1 MTPKEKAE
9 ELLNNLYEIHCKVF
23 KADTSE
29 ERATRYKLLHPIC
42 IEIAILSVDEKL
54 KIFSQIYNTLAY
66 KKIVDVE
73 LKNTATYKYWHEVKT
88 EIEKQNTN

>member
-9 ELLNNLYEIHCKVF
+9 ELINNLYEIHCKVF

-42 IEIAILSVDEKL
+42 IEIAILAVDE
-54 KIFSQIYNTLAY
+54 IIAISSFT
-66 KKIVDVE
+66 KIVYTE
-73 LKNTATYKYWHEVKT
+73 STNNCISEYTENYYWEKVKT
-88 EIEKQNTN
+88 EIEKDKE